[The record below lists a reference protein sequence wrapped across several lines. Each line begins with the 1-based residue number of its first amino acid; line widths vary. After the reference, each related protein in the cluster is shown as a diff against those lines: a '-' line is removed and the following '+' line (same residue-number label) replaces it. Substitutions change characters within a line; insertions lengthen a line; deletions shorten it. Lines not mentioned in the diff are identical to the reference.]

1 MRFADY
7 HEAWE
12 MKPRKLT
19 IEELEHPE
27 KVLEDFFQFI
37 HLPQARWYMKEWMR
51 TLVTDSFTD
60 LNKKDKQSMIFFHDQ
75 LEKLIEGIY
84 VIYEKDYCRPL
95 SQSDRKNDV
104 CTRLEQIPADH
115 QDFD

>member
-19 IEELEHPE
+19 IEELENPE
-27 KVLEDFFQFI
+27 SVIEDFFQFV
-37 HLPQARWYMKEWMR
+37 HLPQARWYMKEWINA
-51 TLVTDSFTD
+51 LVTDSFTD
-60 LNKKDKQSMIFFHDQ
+60 LKKKDKISLIFFHEQ

-84 VIYEKDYCRPL
+84 VIHEKKYCRPL
-95 SQSDRKNDV
+95 HQSDRKNDV
-104 CTRLEQIPADH
+104 CTRLEQIPADY
-115 QDFD
+115 QNTD